1 MIFILLL
8 EEFFIILN
16 KLGVL
21 SSESKP
27 NESESQLI
35 YQKIILPFEK
45 KEYNLLTSEE
55 KSNFETA
62 YAFLKRMDKLP
73 FNDDQYVEGVIKFLK
88 EYLKIISMMEERKE
102 GRLQKISKYKPG

>member
-73 FNDDQYVEGVIKFLK
+73 FNDDQYVEGVKKF
-88 EYLKIISMMEERKE
+88 
-102 GRLQKISKYKPG
+102 